1 MRKKNKKELI
11 RFSIAGF
18 SAVGMD
24 LISYNILLN
33 FFNYNIAKGVAFFLG
48 TVIAYFVNKYW
59 TFEKDEKSYN
69 KSGEKFK
76 IA

>member
-1 MRKKNKKELI
+1 MKKNNKELI
-11 RFSIAGF
+11 RFLIAGF

-48 TVIAYFVNKYW
+48 TVIAYFVN
-59 TFEKDEKSYN
+59 N
-69 KSGEKFK
+69 
-76 IA
+76 